1 MFGLEYEGKLAG
13 FFSVV
18 ETEDGNISIG
28 PTVFKPYRQKGIAS
42 ESMNM
47 ILKTAKEKGYKK
59 AVAQI
64 RTENTAS
71 IKLHEKMGYINQ
83 GKTINKHQNE
93 VFIFEK
99 DI

>member
-1 MFGLEYEGKLAG
+1 MLRFMG

-42 ESMNM
+42 ESMKM
-47 ILKTAKEKGYKK
+47 ILKTAEEKGYKK

-71 IKLHEKMGYINQ
+71 IKLHEKMGYTNQ